1 MSDDAGREAWVANMR
16 AQMVM
21 EFQGVHQAETGGP
34 AAASAVLQPLP
45 AFAAAAQPLSAVQIY
60 T

>member
-1 MSDDAGREAWVANMR
+1 MSDDAGSEAWVTNMR

-21 EFQGVHQAETGGP
+21 EFQGVDQTETDGP
-34 AAASAVLQPLP
+34 ASASAILQPLP
-45 AFAAAAQPLSAVQIY
+45 AFAAAAQPLSTVQIY

>member
-1 MSDDAGREAWVANMR
+1 MSDDVGREAWLANMQ

-21 EFQGVHQAETGGP
+21 EFQGVDQAETGGP

-45 AFAAAAQPLSAVQIY
+45 VFAAAAQLQSAV
-60 T
+60 